1 MGPFDTYDA
10 NTGIVVRD
18 KEYDMDK
25 HFMEKH
31 KGIRQLM
38 PASLSVCVRAPSVC
52 VCVSVCECVCV
63 CVCVCMFV
71 CVCVCACVRACVRV
85 LVCIQRVFQY
95 TIYLICTREY
105 TKMHTRDT
113 VTKLLASPT
122 LFLAPRTHAQTS
134 EESTSNRNILSFD

>member
-38 PASLSVCVRAPSVC
+38 PASLSVCARAPSVC

-63 CVCVCMFV
+63 CVCVCVCKVCVFV
-71 CVCVCACVRACVRV
+71 CVCVCV
-85 LVCIQRVFQY
+85 
-95 TIYLICTREY
+95 YLS
-105 TKMHTRDT
+105 
-113 VTKLLASPT
+113 LA
-122 LFLAPRTHAQTS
+122 AR
-134 EESTSNRNILSFD
+134 